1 MKTLHRVA
9 EASTARNRAPNSP
22 VRQLAK
28 LACMALIAVAVGA
41 CANKDG
47 KGTGENLLG
56 PSGGL
61 NGKGNATPG
70 SQRDF
75 AQNVGDIVYFS
86 SDATD
91 LTPEAQTTL
100 TTQARWL
107 QQYAQYTITVEGH
120 ADERGT
126 REYNIALGAK
136 RAQSVRD
143 FLVRNGINAQRV
155 RTVSFGKERPVAV
168 CNDIQCWSQNRR
180 AQTVLN
186 NRTAQN

>member
-1 MKTLHRVA
+1 MKT
-9 EASTARNRAPNSP
+9 SNRKLLCNGTQSSP
-22 VRQLAK
+22 VRRFAQ
-28 LACMALIAVAVGA
+28 LACMAVIAVSVGA

-56 PSGGL
+56 PNGGL
-61 NGKGNATPG
+61 NGGKGGRGGPPG
-70 SQRDF
+70 SQQDF

-86 SDATD
+86 TDATD

-100 TTQARWL
+100 GTQAKWL
-107 QQYAQYTITVEGH
+107 QQYAQYTITIEGH

-136 RAQSVRD
+136 RAQSVRE

-168 CNDIQCWSQNRR
+168 CNDISCWSQNRR

-186 NRTAQN
+186 NRTAQNQ